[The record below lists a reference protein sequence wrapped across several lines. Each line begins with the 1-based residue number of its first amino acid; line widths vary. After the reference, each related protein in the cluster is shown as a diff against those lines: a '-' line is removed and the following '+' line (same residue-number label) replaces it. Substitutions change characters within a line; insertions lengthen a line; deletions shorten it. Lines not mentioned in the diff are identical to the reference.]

1 MFVAIDVETYQV
13 IKYSQLFTFDSEHVE
28 YSLGFIHIKKDD
40 KFLIG
45 YSTNDNKT
53 KFMMIN
59 KASIDEMLIEANNK
73 V

>member
-1 MFVAIDVETYQV
+1 MFVVIDIESYQV
-13 IKYSQLFTFDSEHVE
+13 IKYSHLFTFDNEHVE
-28 YSLGFIHIKKDD
+28 YSLGFIHMKKDD

-53 KFMMIN
+53 KFMLLN
-59 KASIDEMLIEANNK
+59 KAAIDEMFIEANNK